1 MGLFLIFY
9 KKAKK
14 FLLAQKDKKYEPP
27 EETKAIL
34 AKNEPLPYK
43 KNC

>member
-14 FLLAQKDKKYEPP
+14 FLLAQKDKK
-27 EETKAIL
+27 IL
-34 AKNEPLPYK
+34 ADRGN
-43 KNC
+43 